1 MKRFALKRITAFVLA
16 LIMTLSLCPVTAF
29 AEEQAYTDD
38 QVYIATEDA
47 EAIPEEESAP
57 AEEEETPVAEEAEDS
72 ENDETVAM
80 SEMATASSP
89 AANAAATTHS
99 HPICGKNCS
108 CTSDSHPDFK
118 WIAWDGTTT
127 LGGGNYYLTKD
138 VVLSKTMIL
147 NYNYITYLCLNGHS
161 ITCEDTVFDIYSTR
175 SLYITDC
182 VGTGVIETTNDAY
195 TITNNRL
202 LSVWDGTIRNS
213 CEYAFSAILT
223 GKNTSTYVRG
233 GTVESSKYGDAIFSD
248 VGSRVYIYDGNIKG
262 YRSAIGGQDDT
273 TDTIGTLT
281 ISGGHM
287 SSTQGYGVLDIQNGS
302 LTMSGGY
309 VDGNVEVY
317 DELGT
322 TTISGGTINGFL
334 YTYSGNTIV
343 NGGEMEIDASGNTE
357 IYAGTFHGEN
367 YFRGENT
374 SIFGG
379 NFATS
384 TDSDVYIRGKTWI
397 CGGYFN
403 TIWAYSGTPLYL
415 SGVPEIDV
423 IHLGGYP
430 SALSA
435 QSEDGSGSYGGDT
448 IDLILAIPY
457 TAEDWKDG
465 EVVVKN
471 VKSDAVAAKF
481 AIAVSEGYTEHRYL
495 ERSGNNLVLR
505 VPPHGTWGGGNN
517 VTWSIIDGTLTIS
530 GTGAL
535 ASADSGT
542 KYPWGNYLDE
552 ITAIVVEPGITS
564 IPNYAFEYCENATTI
579 SLPETLT
586 SLNLNAFND
595 CGSLNNLLLPSSLTS
610 ISGFSNT
617 GYPAF
622 IRCESLT
629 DLYYLGTAEEWDA
642 LRSGKNITSCDSTM
656 TIHFLQLNNSG
667 ATCTEAGKQP
677 HYTFDKTSVYD
688 DMYDMDKQPI
698 SQVETIPALG
708 HRVVLEQA
716 TQVRPV
722 QIENTDTIPFV
733 LENGNYYSNNHT
745 HSSSSQL
752 RIVATHACTLT
763 LHYGVSSES
772 TYDKFYILHNNTQ
785 KDMISGAVTGKELT
799 LSLAVGDVV
808 VVKYTKDGSVSK
820 NDDHGW
826 VELDYEPITIAAGT
840 EVSADILYPNCTD
853 AVVCSYCDTVIK
865 AASGH
870 TFVDGVCSG
879 CGATTGYCGD
889 PQVNE
894 GKDVIW
900 VLDDG
905 VMTISG
911 TGDMDDYAS
920 VNKILGNVASV
931 DYIVSRDWTSE
942 SITRAVIG
950 EGVTSVGGGSFHG
963 ANYWVSA
970 LEEVSL
976 PDSLKYIGDCAFEEC
991 DRLQEITIP
1000 KNVTSIREYAFKG
1013 CSNLGTITFAGDA
1026 PSRIE
1031 TDAFNGVTATCYY
1044 PNNSTWTEAVRQD
1057 YGGDLTWISY
1067 SVCIEG
1073 HTWVD
1078 ATCEEPKTC
1087 SVCGETE
1094 GDPLGHTEVIDAAV
1108 APSCTATGLTE
1119 GKHCFVCDTVLIKQE
1134 VVDALGHDYESVVTA
1149 PACTEQGYTT
1159 HTCAVCADSYVDTYV
1174 AATGHD
1180 YGEWFVIT
1188 APTCTEK
1195 GKERH
1200 DCVNCDHFET
1210 REIAATGHTE
1220 VVDKAVA
1227 PTCAETGLTE
1237 GKHCS
1242 VCDAVLV
1249 VQEVVD
1255 AKGHDY
1261 GEFTPS
1267 DDEPSKTHKSNCTIC
1282 GYETTSAH
1290 TFGDDGVCTA
1300 CMYAVCTITF
1310 NANGGSGM
1318 MAAQSVA
1325 SGVATA
1331 LNANAFTRENYTFA
1345 GWNTKADGTGD
1356 AYADEATITV
1366 TSATTLYA
1374 QWDLA
1379 EAHWGLASGENLD
1392 EKPSEWTNWGTLT
1405 DAVKWTNA
1413 LTSEK
1418 TAYIQL
1424 LTDVNTEEPLE
1435 FAEGKTTILDLNG
1448 CDIDRGLEEAAND
1461 GNVLVVYGN
1470 LTLSDTSAAGTG
1482 IITGGVTGNRGG
1494 GVYVCGTFTMN
1505 GGIITGN
1512 NAADPDGD
1520 EPLGNPGGGVY
1531 ISRGTFTMNGG
1542 SISGNT
1548 ASISGGGVY
1557 LDRSVF
1563 IMNGG
1568 SISENATTWG
1578 GGVYVDESSTF
1589 TMNNG
1594 SISKNIAGSE
1604 GGGVYHRGAF
1614 TMNGGTISENTATYV
1629 GGGVHVYLDTAF
1641 TMNGGT
1647 ISENT
1652 VNSGNGGGVAV
1663 WGDFIMNN
1671 GSISG
1676 NATLYRGGGVA
1687 TWNDGTFTMFGGSI
1701 KGNTGRL
1708 SGGVYI
1714 GDDGSMQLSNT
1725 PFISGNVN
1733 NGTLNEATGLYE
1745 LGENGSVNNVYL
1757 HGSTIITVTG
1767 ELTSDATIGVT
1778 TSTVPTLTNPIC
1790 IAKSAEGYTLSDVDK
1805 AAFISDRE
1813 YMNVFVAEAE
1823 GMVMLEP
1830 LAHEV
1835 SFDMQGHGSQVDSQV
1850 IEDGQLVTEPSIPVE
1865 EGYVFEGWYRDAEYT
1880 VSWDFDADTVTESTT
1895 LYAKW
1900 RIADGVLWCE
1910 DIPDQPYTGKAL
1922 KPDINV
1928 YFGMIPLEPNK
1939 DYTVSYK
1946 NNTKVYAPVD
1956 TAEELAA
1963 FVAAVEAELESN
1975 PKAKTVTIEDEQG
1988 EDQVVTIAKVPQI
2001 IIKGKGNF
2009 SGTLI
2014 KYFVVAPV
2022 EINEDDF
2029 LIPALSVAH
2038 TGKNLLPKPV
2048 VTWNET
2054 GKAIKWKTD
2063 YEVYLNYN
2071 EAEGTGMLIQSADAK
2086 TEFKAAGNYSLTV
2099 VGKGNFTG
2107 TAPLSYTITQCTLM
2121 SKVKIGGWKSSLLW
2135 YADDDG
2141 VMQMGLLLT
2150 DSTKKVDGKPY
2161 ELVEGEGEDYTATY
2175 YNNTAVGTAT
2185 VVFTGNPDKGYV
2197 GQVTKTFKIT
2207 GTALSKMQVNGLPK
2221 SEPYTGAYIE
2231 PQCTLYDKASDDDL
2245 PTGAY
2250 TIEYSNNK
2258 AVGTATIIFTG
2269 NPECGYT
2276 GTLKKTFKI
2285 TAQPLTE
2292 DVVSITLDDNENI
2305 SVPYVKGG
2313 AKPVVTVTT
2322 RDGAELT
2329 EGVDYTISYK
2339 NNTAVTEDATPK
2351 SKLPTMTIKFK
2362 GNYSG
2367 TVTKGFTITSGSLE
2381 NATVT
2386 VSDIVFNAKGFKA
2399 PTVTITD
2406 ADGKKLSA
2414 GKDYDKSIIYTYAE
2428 DVTLEDGT
2436 SRDEGD
2442 AVEKKDIIPA
2452 KTVICVQ
2459 VEGMGAYEGTL
2470 AEATFRVTKLSLA
2483 KATFKVK
2490 NQTYTGKAITIDGSD
2505 FTTAKCGTE
2514 KLYEETDYVILAKT
2528 YKNNIN
2534 KGTASV
2540 VIQGTGNY
2548 GGTKTVTFKIDAK
2561 PLFWFF

>member
-1 MKRFALKRITAFVLA
+1 MKRFALKRITALVLA
-16 LIMTLSLCPVTAF
+16 LVMTLSLCPVTAF

-38 QVYIATEDA
+38 QVYIATE
-47 EAIPEEESAP
+47 ETEGMPEEESAP
-57 AEEEETPVAEEAEDS
+57 AEEEETPAAEETEDS

-99 HPICGKNCS
+99 HPVCGKSCS
-108 CTSDSHPDFK
+108 CTSDSHPNFK
-118 WIAWDGTTT
+118 WNAWDGTTT
-127 LGGGNYYLTKD
+127 LQNGNYYLTQD
-138 VVLSKTMIL
+138 VVLDSTMIL
-147 NYNYITYLCLNGHS
+147 NYSYVTYLCLNGHS
-161 ITCEDTVFDIYSTR
+161 ITCEDTVFNIYSTR

-202 LSVWDGTIRNS
+202 LSVWGGTIRNS

-223 GKNTSTYVRG
+223 GKNTNTYVRG

-317 DELGT
+317 DTLGT

-343 NGGEMEIDASGNTE
+343 KGGEMEIDASGNTE
-357 IYAGTFHGEN
+357 IYAGTFRGEN

-384 TDSDVYIRGKTWI
+384 TNSDVYIRGKTWI

-423 IHLGGYP
+423 IQLVGYP

-435 QSEDGSGSYGGDT
+435 QSEDGSDSYGGDT
-448 IDLILAIPY
+448 IDLILAIPYPY

-481 AIAVSEGYTEHRYL
+481 RIFASEGYTEHRYL
-495 ERSGNNLVLR
+495 ECSGNNLVLR
-505 VPPHGTWGGGNN
+505 VPPHGTWGGGDN
-517 VTWSIIDGTLTIS
+517 VTWSLINGTLAIS

-542 KYPWGNYLDE
+542 KYPWGSYLDE
-552 ITAIVVEPGITS
+552 ITKIVVEPGITS

-667 ATCTEAGKQP
+667 ATCTEVGKQP

-688 DMYDMDKQPI
+688 DMYDMDKQPV

-716 TQVRPV
+716 MQVRPV
-722 QIENTDTIPFV
+722 KIENTDTVPFV

-763 LHYGVSSES
+763 LHYGVSSEN
-772 TYDKFYILHNNTQ
+772 TCDKFYILHNNTQ

-799 LSLAVGDVV
+799 VSLDVGDVV

-840 EVSADILYPNCTD
+840 EVSADILYPTCTD

-879 CGATTGYCGD
+879 CGATTGYCGN
-889 PQVNE
+889 PRVNE

-920 VNKILGNVASV
+920 VNKILGNIVASV

-963 ANYWVSA
+963 ANYWASA

-1026 PSRIE
+1026 PSGIE

-1087 SVCGETE
+1087 SACGETE

-1149 PACTEQGYTT
+1149 PTCTEQGYTT

-1188 APTCTEK
+1188 ASSCTEK

-1220 VVDKAVA
+1220 VIDKAVA
-1227 PTCAETGLTE
+1227 PTCTETGLAE

-1267 DDEPSKTHKSNCTIC
+1267 DNEPSKTHKSNCTIC

-1300 CMYAVCTITF
+1300 CAYAFCTITF

-1345 GWNTKADGTGD
+1345 GWNTNADGTGD
-1356 AYADEATITV
+1356 AYADETAITV

-1374 QWDLA
+1374 QWKLA
-1379 EAHWGLASGENLD
+1379 EAKWGEASGDDKTGL
-1392 EKPSEWTNWGTLT
+1392 PTSWISGTLT
-1405 DAVKWTNA
+1405 DAVTYANNLA
-1413 LTSEK
+1413 SG

-1424 LTDVNTEEPLE
+1424 LSNVKTSAPLE
-1435 FAEGKTTILDLNG
+1435 FAYKTTAILDLNG
-1448 CDIDRGLEEAAND
+1448 HDINRGLTKATEN
-1461 GNVLVVYGN
+1461 GNVITVEGDLTLCDTSVNAATAPGKITGGYNSSNGGAISIRGGN
-1470 LTLSDTSAAGTG
+1470 LTMSGGT
-1482 IITGGVTGNRGG
+1482 ISGNYANDGG
-1494 GVYVCGTFTMN
+1494 GVYVFWSSGTFIMQ
-1505 GGIITGN
+1505 GGSVTDN
-1512 NAADPDGD
+1512 VA
-1520 EPLGNPGGGVY
+1520 ETRGGGVAVR
-1531 ISRGTFTMNGG
+1531 SG
-1542 SISGNT
+1542 S
-1548 ASISGGGVY
+1548 
-1557 LDRSVF
+1557 F

-1568 SISENATTWG
+1568 KISRNTINLKGASIT
-1578 GGVYVDESSTF
+1578 GVPGAAVYCGAGVGVFQDGVF
-1589 TMNNG
+1589 TMTDGSIDHNRFADDNG
-1594 SISKNIAGSE
+1594 SRFGSGVCAWGDEFTMQGGTISQNTGAME
-1604 GGGVYHRGAF
+1604 GGGVFVGSPDTVF
-1614 TMNGGTISENTATYV
+1614 TMSGGSIFGNSATEGGGLGIGGTATITGGTIFGNTSV
-1629 GGGVHVYLDTAF
+1629 HGGGVF
-1641 TMNGGT
+1641 IRGGT
-1647 ISENT
+1647 MS
-1652 VNSGNGGGVAV
+1652 VSG
-1663 WGDFIMNN
+1663 
-1671 GSISG
+1671 
-1676 NATLYRGGGVA
+1676 
-1687 TWNDGTFTMFGGSI
+1687 
-1701 KGNTGRL
+1701 
-1708 SGGVYI
+1708 
-1714 GDDGSMQLSNT
+1714 T
-1725 PFISGNVN
+1725 PIISGNVL

-1805 AAFISDRE
+1805 TAFISDRE
-1813 YMNVFVAEAE
+1813 YMNVFVAEN
-1823 GMVMLEP
+1823 MVMMEP
-1830 LAHEV
+1830 LAYKV

-1850 IEDGQLVTEPSIPVE
+1850 IEDGQLVTEPSIPIE
-1865 EGYVFEGWYRDAEYT
+1865 DGYVFEGWYRNVEYT
-1880 VSWDFDADTVTESTT
+1880 VSWDFDADTVTEPTT

-1910 DIPDQPYTGKAL
+1910 DIPNQPYTGKAL

-1956 TAEELAA
+1956 TEEKLAEFEEALALA
-1963 FVAAVEAELESN
+1963 LSEN
-1975 PKAKTVTIEDEQG
+1975 PKAKTVEVFG
-1988 EDQVVTIAKVPQI
+1988 EDVTIAKVPQI

-2009 SGTLI
+2009 SGTLT

-2038 TGKNLLPKPV
+2038 AGKNLLPKPV

-2054 GKAIKWKTD
+2054 NKTIKWKTD
-2063 YEVYLNYN
+2063 YEVYLNYG
-2071 EAEGTGMLIQSADAK
+2071 ESDEMLIQSADAK
-2086 TEFKAAGNYSLTV
+2086 TAFMEAKPYALTV

-2135 YADDDG
+2135 HADDDG

-2150 DSTKKVDGKPY
+2150 DSTKKVDGKAY
-2161 ELVEGEGEDYTATY
+2161 ELMEGEGEDYTATY

-2185 VVFTGNPDKGYV
+2185 VVFTGNPNKGYV

-2207 GTALSKMQVNGLPK
+2207 GTALSKMQVRETLAPQM
-2221 SEPYTGAYIE
+2221 YCGAYIE
-2231 PQCTLYDKASDDDL
+2231 PQCTLYDKANGNL
-2245 PTGAY
+2245 PTEDY

-2258 AVGTATIIFTG
+2258 SVGTATIIFTG

-2292 DVVSITLDDNENI
+2292 DDVSITLDDNENI

-2322 RDGAELT
+2322 RGGAELT

-2339 NNTAVTEDATPK
+2339 NNTAVADAGSVK
-2351 SKLPTMTIKFK
+2351 APTMTIKFK

-2367 TVTKGFTITSGSLE
+2367 TVTKGFTITSGSLK

-2399 PTVTITD
+2399 PAVTITD

-2436 SRDEGD
+2436 SRVEGD
-2442 AVEKKDIIPA
+2442 AVEKNDIIPA

-2459 VEGMGAYEGTL
+2459 VEGMGAYEDTL

-2505 FTTAKCGTE
+2505 FTTAKCGTDELDE
-2514 KLYEETDYVILAKT
+2514 KTDYVILART